1 VSQSTDCRDGKEDVM
16 LTLLARN
23 WWLIVLRGVC
33 AIVFGLLAWMWPGV
47 TLGALV
53 FLWAFYAFA
62 DGILAIA
69 AALSGS
75 TGAPAWSLILSAF
88 VSIGAAVV
96 AFIYP
101 GMTAVVLVYVIALWA
116 IVTGVMQIVAAIR
129 LRKEIDNEVWLGL
142 AGLASVVLGLIL
154 FARPGVGALAVVWL
168 IGTYAVLFG
177 VLLVVLGFRVKG
189 LPRLAQSL

>member
-1 VSQSTDCRDGKEDVM
+1 M